1 MDTRDTPE
9 QAELRRTA
17 RRLARQVGPHSV
29 ADLDDRKRGERLA
42 EAVRDAG
49 WLELRHDRGDGDPLA
64 SGVEA
69 AIIADALGEAVAD
82 VPFAGPILAA
92 DLARRAGARPID
104 GTVVAFSPNLIDAA
118 VVSSPATDTPI
129 LAVDCTAQGSIAA
142 YVLVPEGD
150 GYHLALAACR
160 TSQLVATHRG
170 AVPPNARRP
179 QVLAEADGK
188 SDGADLTRAIRS
200 LPAGVP
206 VLPVPDQSRRLTRD
220 DLDIWAALGLA
231 LTSADLVGL
240 MRGVLDVSVAYA
252 QERKQYG
259 VPIGTFQAVQ
269 HLLAEA
275 RCLMEGAFSA
285 ALYPAWAVDQLAPA
299 EARAAGRVAKAYC
312 ARAARTVCE
321 TAVQVHGGMGN
332 TWDCIVHVY
341 LRRALLSSQWF
352 GDDGEQLRQLER
364 TRLGVVHGLS

>member
-1 MDTRDTPE
+1 MDIRDTPE

-17 RRLARQVGPHSV
+17 RRLARALGPRTV
-29 ADLDDRKRGERLA
+29 ADLDDPRRSERLA

-49 WLELRHDRGDGDPLA
+49 WFELRHDAGDGDPLA

-82 VPFAGPILAA
+82 VAFAGPILAA

-104 GTVVAFSPNLIDAA
+104 GAVVAFSSDLLDAA
-118 VVSSPATDTPI
+118 VASGPATDTPI
-129 LAVDCTAQGSIAA
+129 LAIDHTTRGPVTA
-142 YVLVPEGD
+142 YVLVPDGD
-150 GYHLALAACR
+150 GYRLAFAK
-160 TSQLVATHRG
+160 
-170 AVPPNARRP
+170 
-179 QVLAEADGK
+179 ADGA
-188 SDGADLTRAIRS
+188 SDGADLTRTIS
-200 LPAGVP
+200 ILPAGIRL
-206 VLPVPDQSRRLTRD
+206 LPVTDQSRRLTHD
-220 DLDIWAALGLA
+220 DLAAWAALGLA
-231 LTSADLVGL
+231 LTSADMVGL

-275 RCLMEGAFSA
+275 RCLLEGAFSA
-285 ALYPAWAVDQLAPA
+285 ALYPAWAVDQLGPA

-321 TAVQVHGGMGN
+321 TAVQVHGGIGN
-332 TWDCIVHVY
+332 TWECIVHVH

-364 TRLGVVHGLS
+364 TRLGLPHGLS

>member
-9 QAELRRTA
+9 QTELRRTA
-17 RRLARQVGPHSV
+17 RRLARELGPRRV
-29 ADLDDRKRGERLA
+29 ADLDDRTRGERLA
-42 EAVRDAG
+42 AAVRDAG
-49 WLELRHDRGDGDPLA
+49 WLELRRDRGDGAPLA

-82 VPFAGPILAA
+82 VPFTGPLLAA
-92 DLARRAGARPID
+92 DLARRAGARPLI
-104 GTVVAFSPNLIDAA
+104 GAAIGFSSDLID
-118 VVSSPATDTPI
+118 PATVSGSATDAPM
-129 LAVDCTAQGSIAA
+129 LAVDHARQGPVAA
-142 YVLVPEGD
+142 YVLVPDGD
-150 GYHLALAACR
+150 GYRLAL
-160 TSQLVATHRG
+160 V
-170 AVPPNARRP
+170 
-179 QVLAEADGK
+179 EADGP
-188 SDGADLTRAIRS
+188 SDGADLTRAIRR

-206 VLPVPDQSRRLTRD
+206 LRLLPDQTRRLTRD
-220 DLDIWAALGLA
+220 DLDAWAALGLA

-259 VPIGTFQAVQ
+259 VAIGTFQAVQ

-275 RCLMEGAFSA
+275 RCLVEGALSA
-285 ALYPAWAVDQLAPA
+285 ALYPAWGADWLGPG

-341 LRRALLSSQWF
+341 LRRALLSAQWF

-364 TRLGVVHGLS
+364 TRLEVSHGLS

>member
-1 MDTRDTPE
+1 MDTRDSAE

-17 RRLARQVGPHSV
+17 RRLARELGPRIV
-29 ADLDDRKRGERLA
+29 AGLDDCRRRERLA
-42 EAVRDAG
+42 AAVRDAG
-49 WLELRHDRGDGDPLA
+49 WLELRQDRGDGDPLA

-69 AIIADALGEAVAD
+69 AIIADALGEAIAD

-92 DLARRAGARPID
+92 DLARRAGARPVD
-104 GTVVAFSPNLIDAA
+104 GAVIAFSPDLIDAA
-118 VVSSPATDTPI
+118 VVSGPATDTPI
-129 LAVDCTAQGSIAA
+129 LAVDHALQGPVAA

-150 GYHLALAACR
+150 GYRLAL
-160 TSQLVATHRG
+160 VK
-170 AVPPNARRP
+170 
-179 QVLAEADGK
+179 ADGA
-188 SDGADLTRAIRS
+188 SDANDGADLTRAIRS
-200 LPAGVP
+200 LPAGMP
-206 VLPVPDQSRRLTRD
+206 LLPVPDQSRHLARD
-220 DLDIWAALGLA
+220 DLDAWAALGLA
-231 LTSADLVGL
+231 LTSADMVGL

-259 VPIGTFQAVQ
+259 VAIGTFQAVQ

-275 RCLMEGAFSA
+275 RCLMEAAFSA
-285 ALYPAWAVDQLAPA
+285 AQYPAWAVDQLGPG

-332 TWDCIVHVY
+332 TWDCIVHVH

-364 TRLGVVHGLS
+364 TRLGVSYGLS

>member
-1 MDTRDTPE
+1 MDTRDTSE

-17 RRLARQVGPHSV
+17 RRLARELGPRTV
-29 ADLDDRKRGERLA
+29 ADLDNRARSERLA

-49 WLELRHDRGDGDPLA
+49 WLELRQDGGDGDPLA

-82 VPFAGPILAA
+82 VSFAGPILAA

-104 GTVVAFSPNLIDAA
+104 GAVVGFPPDLIDAA
-118 VVSSPATDTPI
+118 VLSGAATHTPI
-129 LAVDCTAQGSIAA
+129 LAVDHGGQGPVAV
-142 YVLVPEGD
+142 YVLVPDGD
-150 GYHLALAACR
+150 GYHLALAR
-160 TSQLVATHRG
+160 
-170 AVPPNARRP
+170 
-179 QVLAEADGK
+179 ADGPC
-188 SDGADLTRAIRS
+188 DGADLTRTIRT
-200 LPAGVP
+200 LPAGVTL
-206 VLPVPDQSRRLTRD
+206 LPVPDQSRRLTRD
-220 DLDIWAALGLA
+220 DLDAWAALGLA

-240 MRGVLDVSVAYA
+240 MRGVLDVTVAYA
-252 QERKQYG
+252 QERRQYG
-259 VPIGTFQAVQ
+259 VAIGTFQAVQ
-269 HLLAEA
+269 HLLAEG
-275 RCLMEGAFSA
+275 RCLMEGALSA
-285 ALYPAWAVDQLAPA
+285 ALYPAWAVDQLGPA

-321 TAVQVHGGMGN
+321 TAVQVHGGIGN

-364 TRLGVVHGLS
+364 TRLGMVHGLS

>member
-1 MDTRDTPE
+1 MDVRDTPE
-9 QAELRRTA
+9 QAQLRRTA
-17 RRLARQVGPHSV
+17 RRLARELGPRTV
-29 ADLDDRKRGERLA
+29 ADLTDRERSKRLA
-42 EAVRDAG
+42 AAVRDAG
-49 WLELRHDRGDGDPLA
+49 WLGLREDGGDGEPLV

-69 AIIADALGEAVAD
+69 AIIANVLGEAVAD

-92 DLARRAGARPID
+92 DLARRAGVPAVD
-104 GTVVAFSPNLIDAA
+104 GAVVAFSPNLIDAA
-118 VVSSPATDTPI
+118 VMSGPATDTPI
-129 LAVDCTAQGSIAA
+129 LAVDHAARGPVAA

-150 GYHLALAACR
+150 GYHLAFAQTDA
-160 TSQLVATHRG
+160 S
-170 AVPPNARRP
+170 
-179 QVLAEADGK
+179 
-188 SDGADLTRAIRS
+188 SDGADLTRAVRS

-206 VLPVPDQSRRLTRD
+206 LLPVPGQSRRLTRN
-220 DLDIWAALGLA
+220 DLDAWAALGLA
-231 LTSADLVGL
+231 LTSADMVGL

-275 RCLMEGAFSA
+275 RCLIEGALSA
-285 ALYPAWAVDQLAPA
+285 ALYPAWAVDQLAPD

-321 TAVQVHGGMGN
+321 TAVQVHGGIGN

-352 GDDGEQLRQLER
+352 GDDGEHLRQLER
-364 TRLGVVHGLS
+364 IRLGVTYGLS

>member
-17 RRLARQVGPHSV
+17 RRLARELGPRTV
-29 ADLDDRKRGERLA
+29 ADLDDRTRSQRLA

-49 WLELRHDRGDGDPLA
+49 WLALRQDGGDGDPLA

-92 DLARRAGARPID
+92 DLARRAGVRAID
-104 GTVVAFSPNLIDAA
+104 GAVIAFSPDLLGAA
-118 VVSSPATDTPI
+118 VVSGPATVATI
-129 LAVDCTAQGSIAA
+129 LAVDHAAHGPVAA
-142 YVLVPEGD
+142 YVLVLEG
-150 GYHLALAACR
+150 GSYRLA
-160 TSQLVATHRG
+160 
-170 AVPPNARRP
+170 
-179 QVLAEADGK
+179 LAEADGA
-188 SDGADLTRAIRS
+188 SDGADLTRTIRS
-200 LPAGVP
+200 LPPGVP
-206 VLPVPDQSRRLTRD
+206 LVPVPGQSRLLTCT
-220 DLDIWAALGLA
+220 DLDAWAALGLA

-252 QERKQYG
+252 RERNQYG
-259 VPIGTFQAVQ
+259 VPIGSFQAVQ
-269 HLLAEA
+269 HLLAES
-275 RCLMEGAFSA
+275 RCLMEAAFSA
-285 ALYPAWAVDQLAPA
+285 ALYPAWAVDQLGAD

-332 TWDCIVHVY
+332 TWDCIVHLY

-364 TRLGVVHGLS
+364 TRLGVTHGLS